1 MKTNHPIN
9 ISFGDCDPVGIVF
22 YPNAFRWMDAAFHA
36 LLRDHG
42 GHARIARKLGALGL
56 GVVDSSARFHRPML
70 DGDRLELGVQL
81 TEWSRR
87 SFTLEYKGTVAEAL
101 VFAGKEVRCLFTRV
115 NGGIVAGDITP
126 LRELLE
132 TTHE

>member
-1 MKTNHPIN
+1 MKANHPIN

-22 YPNAFRWMDAAFHA
+22 YPSAFRWMDAAFHA

-42 GHARIARKLGALGL
+42 GHARIARSLGALGL
-56 GVVDSSARFHRPML
+56 GVVDSSAHFHRPML
-70 DGDRLELGVQL
+70 DGDRLELGVHL